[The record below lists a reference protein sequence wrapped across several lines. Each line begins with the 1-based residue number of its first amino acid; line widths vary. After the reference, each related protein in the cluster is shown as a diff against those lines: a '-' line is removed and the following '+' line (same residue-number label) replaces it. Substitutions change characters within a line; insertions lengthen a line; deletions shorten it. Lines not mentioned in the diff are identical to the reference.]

1 MSRTRLAALA
11 FLAGAPVALAF
22 PTEEREKRSYDVS
35 VLLEPVDDHAG
46 PELNE
51 ATVVTDGGTPGGGSQ
66 DPPALFSA
74 WDLADF
80 VKGSVAPDSWAAPG
94 CVCEI
99 RGPVLEVV
107 QTPAVQGEVSSLLGS
122 LRRAAAREVDI
133 RVRVIRATPAEGRNL
148 VARTRDGSGVFARGE
163 ADKALAAL
171 GIGAPLAETSL
182 TARDGQ
188 RVHAASLR
196 RKPFVADY
204 DVEVAQGAIASDPIV
219 STLTLGL
226 VADVRPFAGSFRD
239 AVTLE
244 FRLSWAELPKEPG
257 RVEATV
263 VGTVGVPHEAPTTLV
278 TRAPASAVIELPEPQ
293 VSVARGTAAIAGG
306 ETWVSGASG
315 LDGAGIYFLVEADAR
330 DLPGGPAAPSGGP
343 AAPGGGPPAPGVTRG
358 YPLGEVLYRGPGFPG
373 PSLLAPRTGLVPNAG
388 EAEAGAGE
396 PDLVTADQVVDWLK
410 SRMGGEAWDQP
421 GAEISSRGTVLI
433 VRQGPEEHLRV
444 EGLLRELAARR
455 TPVFRTEACLL
466 SAGPESAGLAVGG
479 SVPAEAAEK
488 AIAAAAGAGRFLA
501 HATFTAQARQRGH
514 VALVRRV
521 PALCDH
527 EVEVAQAA
535 AVSDPIVRSFLEG
548 IVWDARTVGS
558 WDDLSAAVAL
568 SLESAAIVRPI
579 RAVPTPN
586 GPVSVPEVASASVR
600 AHPHLAQGEWVV
612 LRVGNDVAGRP
623 MVLLAT
629 VRRAG

>member
-11 FLAGAPVALAF
+11 LLASAPVALAL
-22 PTEEREKRSYDVS
+22 PPEGPAEEREKRSYDVS
-35 VLLEPVDDHAG
+35 VLLEPVDDHPG
-46 PELNE
+46 PDLNE

-80 VKGSVAPDSWAAPG
+80 VKAAVAPETWAAPG

-99 RGPVLEVV
+99 RGPALEVV

-133 RVRVIRATPAEGRNL
+133 RVRVVRATPAQARDL
-148 VARTRDGSGVFARGE
+148 IARTREGCGVFGKGE

-171 GIGAPLAETSL
+171 GIPAPLAEASL

-188 RVHAASLR
+188 RVHSASLR

-226 VADVRPFAGSFRD
+226 VADVRPHAGSFRD

-244 FRLSWAELPKEPG
+244 YRLSWAELTKEPG

-278 TRAPASAVIELPEPQ
+278 TKAPASAVIELPEPQ
-293 VSVARGTAAIAGG
+293 VALARGTAAIAGG
-306 ETWVSGASG
+306 ETWIAGAAG
-315 LDGAGIYFLVEADAR
+315 LDGTGIYFLVEADAR
-330 DLPGGPAAPSGGP
+330 DLPGGPTAPAGSP
-343 AAPGGGPPAPGVTRG
+343 AATSLTRG
-358 YPLGEVLYRGPGFPG
+358 YPLGEILYRGPGFPG
-373 PSLLAPRTGLVPNAG
+373 PTFAPRGGAAGPSLVTT
-388 EAEAGAGE
+388 ETEAGSGE
-396 PDLVTADQVVDWLK
+396 PDLVTADQVADWLK
-410 SRMGGEAWDQP
+410 TRMGGEAWDQP

-433 VRQGPEEHLRV
+433 VRQSPEEHLRV

-466 SAGPESAGLAVGG
+466 AAGPESAGLAVGG
-479 SVPAEAAEK
+479 SLPAEAAEK
-488 AIAAAAGAGRFLA
+488 AVAAAAGAGRFLS

-514 VALVRRV
+514 VAHVRRV

-548 IVWDARTVGS
+548 IVWDTRAIGS
-558 WDDLSAAVAL
+558 WDDLSAALAI
-568 SLESAAIVRPI
+568 SLESASIVRPI
-579 RAVPTPN
+579 RTVPTPN
-586 GPVSVPEVASASVR
+586 GPVSVPEVASSSVR
-600 AHPHLAQGEWVV
+600 VHPHLAQGEWMV
-612 LRVGNDVAGRP
+612 LRVGNDATGRP